1 MVAIQGKS
9 LGSSNGGVCVAAEKT
24 LGCLGRIPGVGL
36 AWRSHHPWRVGC
48 LLMANSHLSFR
59 RKTSWLLLELLD
71 SQKGDAGIDRHILQA
86 VTAQPT
92 SSLKEESR
100 P

>member
-1 MVAIQGKS
+1 MV
-9 LGSSNGGVCVAAEKT
+9 VCVWLLRKHWVALA
-24 LGCLGRIPGVGL
+24 RIPGVGL

-48 LLMANSHLSFR
+48 LLMADSHLSFG

-71 SQKGDAGIDRHILQA
+71 SQKGDAGIDRRILQA
-86 VTAQPT
+86 VTARPT